1 MANGYLQ
8 VIEKRDTAVTFFLL
22 GLVCGM
28 IVAFASCSAVTPD
41 QYNQRQTE
49 RVLPAVR

>member
-1 MANGYLQ
+1 M
-8 VIEKRDTAVTFFLL
+8 EKKDTAVTFFLL

-41 QYNQRQTE
+41 QYNQQQTQQTE
-49 RVLPAVR
+49 RTLPPR